1 MRNRLAV
8 ALLLALVVCPRPGR
22 AQGVEATALDRY
34 VSEPDPAYRIGQ
46 VLRLPVG
53 GFTALVAEL
62 ASQRWREPAE
72 VDRTEWKHWLTVVY
86 PERIR
91 FRTAILLING
101 GSVSAAPPAPDPLL
115 VLLAAE
121 TGGVVADLRAVPNQP
136 LQFAGEPSPLSEDAL
151 IAYSWARFLDTGDDR
166 WPARLP
172 MTKAVVRAMDAVT
185 ELLQQQNAG
194 LVDRFI
200 LVGASKRGWTAWSAA
215 AVDPRVIAIA
225 PLVIDLLNLQ
235 PSFLHHYR
243 CYGFWAPAISDYVR
257 RGIMER
263 IEEPAFRELLRI
275 EDPYEY
281 RGRLSLPKYIVNSAG
296 DQFFLPDSSRFY
308 WDDLP
313 GEKYLRYVPNT
324 DHALLGP
331 DVVPS
336 LLAWTEMILNGEPR
350 PRFFWQA
357 DREAGRI
364 RLRALDKPKSVLLWR
379 AHNPEKRDFRL
390 QTIGPAW
397 ASTPVEPV
405 DGVYEAA
412 VEAPESGWTAFF
424 LELTYDGPGGK
435 PLVFTTE
442 VLVVPDVCPGPD
454 PGAAAE
460 AAGRESAAAKRP
472 FARKPGAP

>member
-1 MRNRLAV
+1 
-8 ALLLALVVCPRPGR
+8 
-22 AQGVEATALDRY
+22 LDRY

-72 VDRTEWKHWLTVVY
+72 VDRTEWKHWLAVVY

-115 VLLAAE
+115 ALLAAE

-357 DREAGRI
+357 DREARPHPPARAGQTEIRPAVEGPQPGKAGLPPANHRPRLGVHPGRTRRR
-364 RLRALDKPKSVLLWR
+364 RLRSRRGSARIGLDRILPGTHLRRPRRQAARLHDGSAGGAGCLSR
-379 AHNPEKRDFRL
+379 A
-390 QTIGPAW
+390 
-397 ASTPVEPV
+397 
-405 DGVYEAA
+405 
-412 VEAPESGWTAFF
+412 
-424 LELTYDGPGGK
+424 GPGRG
-435 PLVFTTE
+435 
-442 VLVVPDVCPGPD
+442 
-454 PGAAAE
+454 
-460 AAGRESAAAKRP
+460 GRGCRP
-472 FARKPGAP
+472 